1 MPRRNQREQYEPLD
15 MTPLEFPAR
24 NPFAPPPRPIGH
36 GGPIKTRTQIEN
48 ERADRERV
56 ARMKRGIDWSVCIVP
71 GCGEELIGRFGGV
84 AHKPGRRDPK
94 CELPMC
100 PTHSGVMWRQM
111 VTDYLEDPRFI
122 EAIADVNERV
132 FAREDAEEAEHKRH
146 RKAMKHGDIYFIRL
160 NDLIKVGWT
169 RDLWSRVK
177 AYGASAQ
184 LLVAYPGT
192 RDDETTLHRQL
203 RPALAKG
210 REWYEDGSILAHFID
225 EALAKYGQPPS
236 FDAMWT
242 QPKRIVAGK
251 RAARAR

>member
-1 MPRRNQREQYEPLD
+1 MPRRNQRERYEPLD
-15 MTPLEFPAR
+15 MTPPEPVR
-24 NPFAPPPRPIGH
+24 HPFAPPPRPIAPG
-36 GGPIKTRTQIEN
+36 
-48 ERADRERV
+48 ERV
-56 ARMKRGIDWSVCIVP
+56 KSRA
-71 GCGEELIGRFGGV
+71 E
-84 AHKPGRRDPK
+84 
-94 CELPMC
+94 
-100 PTHSGVMWRQM
+100 
-111 VTDYLEDPRFI
+111 I
-122 EAIADVNERV
+122 EAERSERQRAARTKRDVNERV
-132 FAREDAEEAEHKRH
+132 ASRADAEEVERKRS
-146 RKAMKHGDIYFIRL
+146 RSAQGHGHIYFIRL

-169 RDLWSRVK
+169 GDLWNRVK

-192 RDDETTLHRQL
+192 RDDETYLHRQL

-210 REWYEDGSILAHFID
+210 REWYEDGAVLAHFID